1 MWSLLLAN
9 GRDDTVSAAVER
21 VVRVYVPTPQTLAAA
36 ERVVRVY
43 TPTPSAKVA
52 VERVIRVYKE
62 KT

>member
-9 GRDDTVSAAVER
+9 SRDDTVSAATER
-21 VVRVYVPTPQTLAAA
+21 VVRVYVTTPQTLAAA

-62 KT
+62 TT

>member
-1 MWSLLLAN
+1 MWALLLSN
-9 GRDDTVSAAVER
+9 GRDDTVTAAVER
-21 VVRVYVPTPQTLAAA
+21 VVRVYVPVPQTLAAA